1 MSNLKLIQLN
11 GSKEKVEKEGKVKV
25 MIIENPLGI
34 IVRKDGTAEEI
45 FIDKK
50 LDIDN
55 IDWKPFKQYI
65 KTKGRGDIERECDWE
80 MPDGMLV
87 SMFGWTK
94 GKEEN
99 INKLEVP
106 PPVDMELYYGDLIF
120 IATIKG
126 FPICFNIEKFEE
138 FYSEAF
144 GGFEDIEDSDEEAND
159 EYDEGDDDS
168 FIVEDHDSEPED
180 SEESE
185 EEAGESETESE
196 ESEQS
201 ENEQSEN
208 EQSENEQSENEQREE
223 EVGETESDDSEF
235 EYRSLME
242 EEQNSDEVKILENE
256 IEKITEEQIIENC
269 LGELFV
275 GFANNELCIL
285 SRIEEEERY
294 GEEIE
299 LNGNKIVLVPFEDD

>member
-11 GSKEKVEKEGKVKV
+11 SLKEKIEKEGKVKV
-25 MIIENPLGI
+25 MKIENPIGI

-50 LDIDN
+50 LDVDN

-87 SMFGWTK
+87 SMFGWVK

-159 EYDEGDDDS
+159 EYDEEGDDDS
-168 FIVEDHDSEPED
+168 FIVEDHESEPED

-185 EEAGESETESE
+185 EEAGETETESE
-196 ESEQS
+196 EETETENEHSESEQNESEAGETNS
-201 ENEQSEN
+201 ENSEL
-208 EQSENEQSENEQREE
+208 
-223 EVGETESDDSEF
+223 
-235 EYRSLME
+235 EYRSLTE

-269 LGELFV
+269 LGELFI
-275 GFANNELCIL
+275 GFANDELCIL
-285 SRIEEEERY
+285 SGTEDEERY

-299 LNGNKIVLVPFEDD
+299 INGNKIVLVPLEEE